1 MYYYAKPTSW
11 RQDNPPIDFS
21 RLWQRLDFRGYITHA
36 DNQDWYIE
44 GMKRHVHGFPDL
56 SAAVI
61 AQMHRRGL
69 LSHTYIG
76 DALRYCRSMVEAEGY
91 EQTVPPHLS
100 DASTSTSHVILV
112 FGCQGPEVR
121 DARARACLQLVKNLR
136 HVPLKIVFSGKN
148 PSTTDSRKV
157 ILTRDEAAAL
167 QAEFQRLLDRD
178 PTFEGRNFTFALE
191 QQANSTAGNLRHFL
205 EGPYLE
211 RNRPAQLFLLSSTF
225 HLGRIAQ
232 EADAALAAYP
242 DLSSGIARLVLVGA
256 EVSAEEE
263 IVSDERY
270 VKAMMYEVFRH
281 MFQHAPPS
289 FRKDEYDGAV

>member
-1 MYYYAKPTSW
+1 MFYYAKPTSV
-11 RQDNPPIDFS
+11 RLDDPPIDFS
-21 RLWQRLDFRGYITHA
+21 RLWQRIDFRGYITHA
-36 DNQDWYIE
+36 DNQQWYMGSME
-44 GMKRHVHGFPDL
+44 RNAHGFPDFA
-56 SAAVI
+56 AAVI
-61 AQMHRRGL
+61 AQMRRRGL
-69 LSHTYIG
+69 LSQTYIQ

-100 DASTSTSHVILV
+100 DSSTSTSHVILV

-121 DARARACLQLVKNLR
+121 DARARACFQLVKNLR

-167 QAEFQRLLDRD
+167 QAEFQRLLERD
-178 PTFEGRNFTFALE
+178 PTFDGRNFTFALE
-191 QQANSTAGNLRHFL
+191 QQANSTAGNLKHFL
-205 EGPYLE
+205 QGPYLE

-232 EADAALAAYP
+232 ETDAALASYP
-242 DLSSGIARLVLVGA
+242 DLGSGIARLVLVGA
-256 EVSAEEE
+256 EDDAEEA

-281 MFQHAPPS
+281 MFQHAPPA
-289 FRKDEYDGAV
+289 FRRDEYDGAV